1 MRIILYTGKGG
12 VGKTS
17 IAAATACHIAARGK
31 RVLIISTDMAHSLSD
46 SFGVQLGSEE
56 TKIEDNLYGMEIDPV
71 KENENAWGEIKQY
84 LNRLMSK
91 SKKDSIEAEELL
103 VFPGF
108 DELFCLLKIRELY
121 DQNNYDV
128 IIVDCAP
135 TGETLSLL
143 KFPELFSF
151 FMEKLFPMKRKAV
164 KVAGPIIEKT
174 AKIPMPSDNTFDAFE
189 KLYEKLDALQE
200 LMLRKDIVSVRIVT
214 TPEKIVIKEAKRNF
228 TYLHLFNYNVDAIII
243 NKLFPPSSK
252 QGYFSKWMQKQ
263 EEGIED
269 VKESFAPIP
278 IFSLPL
284 MSSELRSYLPLKQAG
299 EQLYKDTVPE
309 AILFEDKIFEIEKS
323 TDGYLMRIHL
333 LFAEKSELDLSQS
346 GDELHLSIKN
356 EKRTIALPPKLKS
369 REITSAKYDSGD
381 LLIYFA

>member
-1 MRIILYTGKGG
+1 
-12 VGKTS
+12 
-17 IAAATACHIAARGK
+17 
-31 RVLIISTDMAHSLSD
+31 
-46 SFGVQLGSEE
+46 
-56 TKIEDNLYGMEIDPV
+56 
-71 KENENAWGEIKQY
+71 
-84 LNRLMSK
+84 
-91 SKKDSIEAEELL
+91 
-103 VFPGF
+103 
-108 DELFCLLKIRELY
+108 
-121 DQNNYDV
+121 
-128 IIVDCAP
+128 
-135 TGETLSLL
+135 
-143 KFPELFSF
+143 
-151 FMEKLFPMKRKAV
+151 MKRKAV

-333 LFAEKSELDLSQS
+333 LFAQTPVCS
-346 GDELHLSIKN
+346 
-356 EKRTIALPPKLKS
+356 
-369 REITSAKYDSGD
+369 
-381 LLIYFA
+381 LIFHFIEFV